1 MSQLTRPIH
10 STRKIPP
17 LGPTSDPSTPI
28 GPAHHPHHP
37 ACTLAPR
44 TAPTVRVAPRLL
56 GPTSRRTSPPATLSP
71 CSSTPMTPPLRSPRQ
86 STRWHTQRASALPRP
101 RHRLPTPTLPH
112 PLRAPLCA
120 QFPLAR
126 HLTCSRLHRTSPSR
140 SRRDHDH
147 DPTTSVIRGTSPE
160 LNYPSPHYFCFGI
173 HIQAHAIASILH
185 TSERAVHPR
194 PPNPP

>member
-86 STRWHTQRASALPRP
+86 SIHCVLHCVLNSPSQDISRAVAYIEPRP
-101 RHRLPTPTLPH
+101 AALAETTTTTQPPRSFGVHLPP
-112 PLRAPLCA
+112 
-120 QFPLAR
+120 
-126 HLTCSRLHRTSPSR
+126 
-140 SRRDHDH
+140 
-147 DPTTSVIRGTSPE
+147 DPPE